1 MSTKIDPAS
10 PSKPLLWSSYILSG
24 LAILFLIFDSAV
36 KVIQS
41 PLAVEPTTGLG
52 YAANLVMI
60 IGLIELAC
68 LILYAIP
75 YTSVLGAVLLTGY
88 LGGAVA
94 SNLRADMPTF
104 NIIFPFIIAGL
115 VWGGLYL
122 REQRLRQL
130 LPFRS
135 NP

>member
-68 LILYAIP
+68 LILYVIP
-75 YTSVLGAVLLTGY
+75 YTSCLLYTSRI
-88 LGGAVA
+88 VKC
-94 SNLRADMPTF
+94 
-104 NIIFPFIIAGL
+104 
-115 VWGGLYL
+115 V
-122 REQRLRQL
+122 LRQAPATL
-130 LPFRS
+130 GQSPNLQSLNLSIGFVFF
-135 NP
+135 NPQS